1 MRDVCRMTVRG
12 KFETCLL
19 FVFGG
24 SKRGRFERTSRA
36 LVMSHETCSCVYL
49 LLCVKEKK
57 TRNVYLHEGDTCD
70 SFVPVTSQPRSQPH
84 LLSSSRVLSFPAAI
98 AASVDGT
105 FRGDGSERRKQAV
118 RGPMGKLLSSCTSS
132 TWFPR
137 ARRVCGASLR
147 RSYLPRQAC
156 FVPLGLPDCERS
168 GSRTYP
174 FSCVLNESTTILET

>member
-1 MRDVCRMTVRG
+1 MYRDGSTGLQLRFRSPVKTETSLRTRTFCSRDATMRDVCRMTVRG

-84 LLSSSRVLSFPAAI
+84 LLSSSRVLSFLAAT
-98 AASVDGT
+98 ATSVERT
-105 FRGDGSERRKQAV
+105 FRGDRNERRKQAV
-118 RGPMGKLLSSCTSS
+118 RGPMGKLLSPCTSS
-132 TWFPR
+132 T
-137 ARRVCGASLR
+137 
-147 RSYLPRQAC
+147 
-156 FVPLGLPDCERS
+156 
-168 GSRTYP
+168 
-174 FSCVLNESTTILET
+174 